1 MKDITLLNTVDKVK
15 IAFRDGNKDEST
27 SPPLLEGSGKRED
40 EVVQKMHMWLLLIF
54 EN

>member
-1 MKDITLLNTVDKVK
+1 MKDITLLNTTVDKVK

-40 EVVQKMHMWLLLIF
+40 EVVQKMHLVIASYC
-54 EN
+54 